1 MAQHTARILPFS
13 LGTLGRVWRVAVPA
27 DQIVLPANETAF
39 FEGEQAYPQKL
50 GDKLF
55 NLACLAFAE

>member
-1 MAQHTARILPFS
+1 MAQHAARILPFS

-27 DQIVLPANETAF
+27 DQIVLPANETAV

-50 GDKLF
+50 GDKLSPKF
-55 NLACLAFAE
+55 